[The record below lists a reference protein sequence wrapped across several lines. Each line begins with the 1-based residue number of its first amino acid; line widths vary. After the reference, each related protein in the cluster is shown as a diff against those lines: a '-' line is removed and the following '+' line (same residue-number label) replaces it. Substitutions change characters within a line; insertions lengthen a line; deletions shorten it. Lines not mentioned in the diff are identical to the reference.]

1 MVPTRAFVEYIAWKI
16 PITLLIVDTIQT
28 ARGGDSVA
36 MLLRNKTKLRHERM
50 AKELNWN
57 CF

>member
-16 PITLLIVDTIQT
+16 PITLLIIDTIQT

-36 MLLRNKTKLRHERM
+36 MLLRNKTELRHERM
-50 AKELNWN
+50 AKELN
-57 CF
+57 

>member
-1 MVPTRAFVEYIAWKI
+1 MEYIAWKI

-50 AKELNWN
+50 AKELN
-57 CF
+57 